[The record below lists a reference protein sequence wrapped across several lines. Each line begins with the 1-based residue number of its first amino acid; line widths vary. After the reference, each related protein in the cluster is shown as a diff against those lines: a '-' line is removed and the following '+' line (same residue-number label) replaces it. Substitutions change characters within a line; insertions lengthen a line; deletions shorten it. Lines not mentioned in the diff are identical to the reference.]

1 MLADSHQASTL
12 EVSRRARSVWFGL
25 TTGWLIVGLAVASLL
40 VGLLWSYSSVR
51 YPGAERQAL
60 GSLSQQNTYQT
71 SDDLP
76 KVLRWYTR
84 HFGLGHDM
92 PQANDC
98 VTMTQVQTHLFLQ
111 QSLAVT
117 LCAQP
122 RRTLIFVNRL
132 LALR

>member
-1 MLADSHQASTL
+1 MLADSHQTNTL
-12 EVSRRARSVWFGL
+12 EVSRRARSIRFGL
-25 TTGWLIVGLAVASLL
+25 TAGWLIVGLAVASLL

-60 GSLSQQNTYQT
+60 GSLSQQSTYQT
-71 SDDLP
+71 TDDLP
-76 KVLRWYTR
+76 KVLRWYVQ
-84 HFGLGHDM
+84 HFGLSHEV
-92 PQANDC
+92 PQGDDC

-122 RRTLIFVNRL
+122 RRTLIFVNRI